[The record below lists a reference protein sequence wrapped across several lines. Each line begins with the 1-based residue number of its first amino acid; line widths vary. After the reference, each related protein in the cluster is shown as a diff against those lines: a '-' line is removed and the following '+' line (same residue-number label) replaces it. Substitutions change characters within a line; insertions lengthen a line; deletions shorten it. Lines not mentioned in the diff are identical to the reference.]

1 MAQQGRGTAEKA
13 LFVRDTRAVQKLLAW
28 VLASCAL
35 LALDAKTPL
44 FDGARAALSSPVGA
58 LYFVAEAPYMF
69 SNQAADALASRSAL
83 VEKNAELEREILKL
97 QALTSRYDAVHREN
111 SRLRELLGSRTRVRD
126 DVLVA
131 ELVGVSSLP
140 QEIIVDKGTLS
151 GVEVGQAVVDSAGV
165 LGQVVETAQFTSR
178 VLLIT
183 DPTHSVPVRVL
194 RNDVL
199 SIASGTGD
207 ALALKDVAVTLDIVQ
222 GDELVSSGLGG
233 RFPPNYPVGVVDSVL
248 RDQTEPFADIV
259 LRPKASV
266 DRTQQV
272 LVVIGTDAQP
282 PPQLVE
288 EAEVEADTGD
298 DFVPDEQPGTGADEG
313 AVSDGGALADEGAVA
328 GGGAIAD
335 ASTTVDDSA
344 SAGDGAIA
352 GESAISDE
360 GATAGAGAIVDDG
373 ASPDEGAIADEGAT
387 ADEGAIADDSAIV
400 GVSASDGDGAS
411 AGESANS
418 DEGALA
424 DESAIDDEGATDGDA
439 AIVGEGATDGEDA
452 PEERPV
458 GDEPSDDAAAAI
470 ISAATGGAI

>member
-1 MAQQGRGTAEKA
+1 MAQQNRGTAEKA

-28 VLASCAL
+28 LLASCAL
-35 LALDAKTPL
+35 LTLDAKTPL
-44 FDGARAALSSPVGA
+44 FNGARAALSSPVGA

-83 VEKNAELEREILKL
+83 VDKNAELEREILKL
-97 QALTSRYDAVHREN
+97 QALTSRYDAVEREN

-272 LVVIGTDAQP
+272 LVVIGADAQP
-282 PPQLVE
+282 QQLVEEAEVE

-298 DFVPDEQPGTGADEG
+298 DFAPDEELSDGAIANEEAIGQDAIADEEAIGQDAIADEEAIGQGAIADEG
-313 AVSDGGALADEGAVA
+313 AIAAEGAIVGDDTIADEGAIAGDDATSRDGAVA
-328 GGGAIAD
+328 WEGVTD
-335 ASTTVDDSA
+335 
-344 SAGDGAIA
+344 GDGAIA
-352 GESAISDE
+352 GE
-360 GATAGAGAIVDDG
+360 GATGGEGAIVD
-373 ASPDEGAIADEGAT
+373 ER
-387 ADEGAIADDSAIV
+387 
-400 GVSASDGDGAS
+400 
-411 AGESANS
+411 
-418 DEGALA
+418 
-424 DESAIDDEGATDGDA
+424 A
-439 AIVGEGATDGEDA
+439 ADGEDA
-452 PEERPV
+452 PEEPPV

>member
-69 SNQAADALASRSAL
+69 SNQAADALASRGAL

-97 QALTSRYDAVHREN
+97 QALTSRYDAVEREN

-288 EAEVEADTGD
+288 EAEDEVERGD

-313 AVSDGGALADEGAVA
+313 AISDGGALADEGAVA
-328 GGGAIAD
+328 GEGAIAD
-335 ASTTVDDSA
+335 ASATVDDST

-373 ASPDEGAIADEGAT
+373 ASPDEGAT

-400 GVSASDGDGAS
+400 GVSASAGDGAS

-424 DESAIDDEGATDGDA
+424 DEGAIDDEGTTGGEA

-452 PEERPV
+452 PAERPV
-458 GDEPSDDAAAAI
+458 GDEPSDDAAAI

>member
-1 MAQQGRGTAEKA
+1 MAQQNRGTAEKA

-28 VLASCAL
+28 LLASCAL
-35 LALDAKTPL
+35 LTLDAKTPL
-44 FDGARAALSSPVGA
+44 FNGARAALSSPVGA

-83 VEKNAELEREILKL
+83 VDKNAELEREILKL
-97 QALTSRYDAVHREN
+97 RALTSQYDAVHREN

-272 LVVIGTDAQP
+272 LVVVGTDAQP
-282 PPQLVE
+282 PQQLVE
-288 EAEVEADTGD
+288 ETEVEEVEAEAGMGD
-298 DFVPDEQPGTGADEG
+298 DFAPDEGP
-313 AVSDGGALADEGAVA
+313 
-328 GGGAIAD
+328 
-335 ASTTVDDSA
+335 SA
-344 SAGDGAIA
+344 GAIA
-352 GESAISDE
+352 GEGAIDQGAIADE
-360 GATAGAGAIVDDG
+360 DAIVDDG
-373 ASPDEGAIADEGAT
+373 AIEDEGVSVVDDTIVDDGAIAAEGVIAGADTMADDGAIAAEDAIAAEGAVVGDDTIADERAIAGDGATSGDGAVAWEGVTGSEGAT
-387 ADEGAIADDSAIV
+387 GADSAI
-400 GVSASDGDGAS
+400 
-411 AGESANS
+411 
-418 DEGALA
+418 DER
-424 DESAIDDEGATDGDA
+424 ATS
-439 AIVGEGATDGEDA
+439 GEDA

-458 GDEPSDDAAAAI
+458 DDEPSDDTAAA
-470 ISAATGGAI
+470 SAGAPSGIAL

>member
-1 MAQQGRGTAEKA
+1 MAQQNRGTAEKA

-28 VLASCAL
+28 LLASCAL
-35 LALDAKTPL
+35 LTLDAKTPL
-44 FDGARAALSSPVGA
+44 FNGARAALSSPVGA

-83 VEKNAELEREILKL
+83 VDKNAELEREILKL
-97 QALTSRYDAVHREN
+97 QALTSRYDAVEREN

-272 LVVIGTDAQP
+272 LVVVGTDAQP
-282 PPQLVE
+282 PQQLVE
-288 EAEVEADTGD
+288 EAEVEEVEAEAGMGD
-298 DFVPDEQPGTGADEG
+298 EFAPDQEPSAGTIAGEG
-313 AVSDGGALADEGAVA
+313 AIDQ
-328 GGGAIAD
+328 GAIAD
-335 ASTTVDDSA
+335 VD
-344 SAGDGAIA
+344 
-352 GESAISDE
+352 
-360 GATAGAGAIVDDG
+360 AIVDDG
-373 ASPDEGAIADEGAT
+373 AIADEGVTVDDGASAAEGAIVVDDT
-387 ADEGAIADDSAIV
+387 VADEGAIA
-400 GVSASDGDGAS
+400 GDGATS
-411 AGESANS
+411 G
-418 DEGALA
+418 DGAVA
-424 DESAIDDEGATDGDA
+424 WEGATG
-439 AIVGEGATDGEDA
+439 GEGATGADSAIDERATSGEDA
-452 PEERPV
+452 PAERPV
-458 GDEPSDDAAAAI
+458 DDEPSDDTAAA
-470 ISAATGGAI
+470 SAGAPSGIAL